1 MVNIYIESKMG
12 YKILSEKLGGSLPQ
26 YSRLPQQEQDD
37 VKLLPASRNTSHP
50 SNIFQYIRFIV
61 YSLTGIAFITSFLWV
76 GPAALRSY
84 LNAPSP
90 SSSTSS
96 TITNTSS
103 PTISLIIASST
114 PNRNSTSWA
123 KELKKDNLAI
133 IEYNPPAS
141 SPKGLESL
149 IYLKYIYEAYDN
161 LSPISIFVDK
171 WEKTKY
177 TFPLSETDLINRLDL
192 ATVQS
197 RGFLP
202 FCFQD
207 ASSSGINDSIISLFY
222 QHFPNDQ
229 MLDKFMALCG
239 RFAVSRDAIRS
250 VPREQYL
257 HHANLLRRTCATS
270 DAGKEWNVMWKYLFL
285 HGDTTEVA
293 ASKSLCQ
300 SWGMCFDE
308 GEWENLNGLWN
319 DMEIAREKL
328 ELMEQLGK
336 TFDLSE
342 EIQALEHE
350 LKELRSV
357 VESTRGINVRG

>member
-1 MVNIYIESKMG
+1 MG
-12 YKILSEKLGGSLPQ
+12 YKILSNLGESLPQ

-37 VKLLPASRNTSHP
+37 IKLLPASRKTLHP
-50 SNIFQYIRFIV
+50 SNIFQYIRFII
-61 YSLTGIAFITSFLWV
+61 YSLTGIAFITSFLWA

-84 LNAPSP
+84 LNAPSS

-103 PTISLIIASST
+103 LAISLIIASST
-114 PNRNSTSWA
+114 PNRDSTSWT

-133 IEYNPPAS
+133 IEYNPPAFA
-141 SPKGLESL
+141 PKGLEAL

-161 LSPISIFVDK
+161 LSPVSIFVNK
-171 WEKTKY
+171 WEPAEY

-207 ASSSGINDSIISLFY
+207 ASSSGINDSIISLFH

-229 MLDKFMALCG
+229 MIDRFTAPCD

-285 HGDTTEVA
+285 YGDTTGLA
-293 ASKSLCQ
+293 ASESLCQ
-300 SWGMCFDE
+300 GWGMCFDE
-308 GEWENLNGLWN
+308 GEWENLNGLW
-319 DMEIAREKL
+319 DEMGRAREKL
-328 ELMEQLGK
+328 EKMKQLGK

-357 VESTRGINVRG
+357 VESARGLNVRG